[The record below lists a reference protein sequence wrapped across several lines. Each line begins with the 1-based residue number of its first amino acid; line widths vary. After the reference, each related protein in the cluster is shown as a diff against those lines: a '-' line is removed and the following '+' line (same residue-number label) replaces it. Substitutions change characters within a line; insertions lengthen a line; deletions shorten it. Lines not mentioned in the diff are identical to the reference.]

1 MADTSVRTLQLLSL
15 LQSHRYWSGQELAD
29 RLGTSLR
36 TLRRDVDRLRELGY
50 PVDAD
55 RGVGGGYQMA
65 PGAAMPP
72 LVLDDDEAVAL
83 TVGLHLASQATVSG
97 IAESA
102 VHALAKA
109 IQVMPGRLRRRAE
122 ALRSA
127 LVSPGL
133 GDPGPQA
140 GADTLLTLA
149 QGCRDQVRAQFSYTD
164 AAQRRSERT
173 AEPIQLVV
181 VGRRWYLVC
190 FDVDR
195 AGWRSF
201 RLDRMAAV
209 TLTGQRFAPRAV
221 PGGDAAAFVERSR
234 ARGGGGEEFSATLAG
249 SVELVQERI
258 GRWAQVTETAADR
271 CRVDFPAGSPEWVAF
286 ALATSGARVE
296 WAEPAR
302 LRTMLAD
309 WSQRLGSMPAHQC

>member
-1 MADTSVRTLQLLSL
+1 MADTSIRTLQLLSL

-29 RLGTSLR
+29 RLDVSLR

-83 TVGLHLASQATVSG
+83 TVGLHLAAQATVSG

-102 VHALAKA
+102 VRALAKA
-109 IQVMPGRLRRRAE
+109 IQVMPGRLRRRAQ

-133 GDPGPQA
+133 AEPGPQA
-140 GADTLLTLA
+140 GADTLLALA
-149 QGCRDQVRAQFSYTD
+149 QACRDRVRAQFSYTD
-164 AAQRRSERT
+164 ATERT
-173 AEPIQLVV
+173 SKRTVEPGQLVV

-190 FDVDR
+190 FDTDR
-195 AGWRSF
+195 ADWRSF
-201 RLDRMAAV
+201 RLDRMGTV
-209 TLTGQRFAPRAV
+209 QLTDRRFAPRAV

-234 ARGGGGEEFSATLAG
+234 NRGGGEELSAGLLG
-249 SVELVQERI
+249 PVEQVREQI
-258 GRWAQVTETAADR
+258 GRWAQVTEAGSGR
-271 CRVDFPAGSPEWVAF
+271 CRVDFPAGDLMWAAF
-286 ALATSGARVE
+286 ALAATGAQVE
-296 WAEPAR
+296 WAEPAA
-302 LRTMLAD
+302 LREVLSD
-309 WSQRLGSMPAHQC
+309 WSRRLGSVPPQP

>member
-83 TVGLHLASQATVSG
+83 TVGLHLAAQATVSG

-102 VHALAKA
+102 VQALAKA
-109 IQVMPGRLRRRAE
+109 IQVMPSRLRRRAQ

-127 LVSPGL
+127 LASPGL
-133 GDPGPQA
+133 ADPGPTA

-149 QGCRDQVRAQFSYTD
+149 QACRDRVRAQFGYTD
-164 AAQRRSERT
+164 AADRTSDRRV
-173 AEPIQLVV
+173 EPIQLVV
-181 VGRRWYLVC
+181 AGRRWYLVC

-195 AGWRSF
+195 ADWRSF
-201 RLDRMAAV
+201 RLDRMGAV

-221 PGGDAAAFVERSR
+221 PGGDAAAFVEHRR
-234 ARGGGGEEFSATLAG
+234 ARSAGDEELSAGLAG
-249 SVELVQERI
+249 PAQLVQERI
-258 GRWAQVTETAADR
+258 GRWALVTETGAGR
-271 CRVDFPAGSPEWVAF
+271 CRVDFPAGSPDWVAF
-286 ALATSGARVE
+286 ALAASGMRVE
-296 WAEPAR
+296 WAEPDS
-302 LRTMLAD
+302 LRAVLRD
-309 WSQRLGSMPAHQC
+309 WSERLGDVR

>member
-1 MADTSVRTLQLLSL
+1 MADTSIRTLQLLSL

-29 RLGTSLR
+29 RLDVSLR

-83 TVGLHLASQATVSG
+83 TVGLHLAAQATVSG

-102 VHALAKA
+102 VRALAKA
-109 IQVMPGRLRRRAE
+109 IQVMPGRLRRRAQ

-133 GDPGPQA
+133 AEPGPQA
-140 GADTLLTLA
+140 GADTLLALA
-149 QGCRDQVRAQFSYTD
+149 QACRDRVRAQFSYTD
-164 AAQRRSERT
+164 ATERT
-173 AEPIQLVV
+173 SKRTVEPGQLVV

-190 FDVDR
+190 FDTDR
-195 AGWRSF
+195 ADWRSF
-201 RLDRMAAV
+201 RLDRMGTVQV
-209 TLTGQRFAPRAV
+209 TDRRFAPRAV

-234 ARGGGGEEFSATLAG
+234 NRGGGEELSAGLLG
-249 SVELVQERI
+249 PVEQVREQI
-258 GRWAQVTETAADR
+258 GRWAQVTESGSGR
-271 CRVDFPAGSPEWVAF
+271 CRVDFPAGDLMWAAF
-286 ALATSGARVE
+286 ALAATGAQVE
-296 WAEPAR
+296 WAEPAA
-302 LRTMLAD
+302 LREVLSD
-309 WSQRLGSMPAHQC
+309 WSRRLGSVPPQP

>member
-1 MADTSVRTLQLLSL
+1 MADTSIRTLQLLSL

-29 RLGTSLR
+29 RLDVSLR

-83 TVGLHLASQATVSG
+83 TVGLHLAAQATVSG

-102 VHALAKA
+102 VRALAKA
-109 IQVMPGRLRRRAE
+109 IQVMPGRLRRRAQ

-133 GDPGPQA
+133 AEPGPQA
-140 GADTLLTLA
+140 GADTLLALA
-149 QGCRDQVRAQFSYTD
+149 QACRDRVRAQFSYTD
-164 AAQRRSERT
+164 ATERTSERT
-173 AEPIQLVV
+173 VEPGQLVV

-190 FDVDR
+190 FDTDR
-195 AGWRSF
+195 ADWRSF
-201 RLDRMAAV
+201 RLDRMGTVQV
-209 TLTGQRFAPRAV
+209 TDRRFAPRAV

-234 ARGGGGEEFSATLAG
+234 NRGGGEELSAGLLG
-249 SVELVQERI
+249 PVEQVREQI
-258 GRWAQVTETAADR
+258 GRWAQVTEAGSGR
-271 CRVDFPAGSPEWVAF
+271 CRVDFPAGDLMWAAF
-286 ALATSGARVE
+286 ALAATGAQVE
-296 WAEPAR
+296 WAEPAA
-302 LRTMLAD
+302 LREVLSD
-309 WSQRLGSMPAHQC
+309 WSRRLGSVPPQP

>member
-50 PVDAD
+50 PVEAD

-102 VHALAKA
+102 VQALAKA
-109 IQVMPGRLRRRAE
+109 IQVMPSRLRRRAQ

-133 GDPGPQA
+133 ADPGPTA
-140 GADTLLTLA
+140 GADTLLALA
-149 QGCRDQVRAQFSYTD
+149 QACRDQVRAQFSYTD
-164 AAQRRSERT
+164 ATDHTSERMV
-173 AEPIQLVV
+173 EPVQLVV

-190 FDVDR
+190 FDGDR
-195 AGWRSF
+195 ADWRSF
-201 RLDRMAAV
+201 RLDRMGTV
-209 TLTGQRFAPRAV
+209 QLTGRRFAPRTV
-221 PGGDAAAFVERSR
+221 PGGDAAAFVERRR
-234 ARGGGGEEFSATLAG
+234 ARAAGGEELSAGLLAPAA
-249 SVELVQERI
+249 VVQEQI
-258 GRWAQVTETAADR
+258 GRWAQVTATGAGR
-271 CRVDFPAGSPEWVAF
+271 CRVDFPAGSPDWVAF
-286 ALATSGARVE
+286 ALAASGARVE
-296 WAEPAR
+296 WAEPET
-302 LRTMLAD
+302 LRAVLRD
-309 WSQRLGSMPAHQC
+309 WSGRLGAV

>member
-29 RLGTSLR
+29 RLNVSLR

-83 TVGLHLASQATVSG
+83 TVGLHLAAQATVSG

-102 VHALAKA
+102 VRALAKA
-109 IQVMPGRLRRRAE
+109 IQVMPGRLRRRAQ

-133 GDPGPQA
+133 AEPGPQA
-140 GADTLLTLA
+140 RADTLLALA
-149 QGCRDQVRAQFSYTD
+149 QACRDQVRAQFSYTD
-164 AAQRRSERT
+164 ATERTSERT
-173 AEPIQLVV
+173 VEPVQLVV

-190 FDVDR
+190 FDTDR
-195 AGWRSF
+195 ADWRSF
-201 RLDRMAAV
+201 RLDRMGTV
-209 TLTGQRFAPRAV
+209 QLTDRRFAPRAV

-234 ARGGGGEEFSATLAG
+234 SRGGDGEELSAGLLG
-249 SVELVQERI
+249 SVEQVREQI
-258 GRWAQVTETAADR
+258 GRWAQVTEAGTGR
-271 CRVDFPAGSPEWVAF
+271 CRVGFPAGDLEWAAF
-286 ALATSGARVE
+286 ALAATGAQVE
-296 WAEPAR
+296 WAEPAA
-302 LRTMLAD
+302 LREVLGD
-309 WSQRLGSMPAHQC
+309 WSRQLGSVRSRP

>member
-15 LQSHRYWSGQELAD
+15 LQSHRYWSGRELAD
-29 RLGTSLR
+29 RLGISLR

-83 TVGLHLASQATVSG
+83 TVGLHLAAQATVSG

-109 IQVMPGRLRRRAE
+109 IQVMPGRLRRRAD

-127 LVSPGL
+127 LVSPGV

-140 GADTLLTLA
+140 GADTLLALA
-149 QGCRDQVRAQFSYTD
+149 QACRDRVRAQFSYTD
-164 AAQRRSERT
+164 ATERTSERT
-173 AEPIQLVV
+173 VEPIQLVV
-181 VGRRWYLVC
+181 VGRRWYLAC
-190 FDVDR
+190 FDTDR
-195 AGWRSF
+195 ADWRSF
-201 RLDRMAAV
+201 RLDRMGTV
-209 TLTGQRFAPRAV
+209 QLTGERFAPRAL

-234 ARGGGGEEFSATLAG
+234 ARGLGGEEFSAGLAG
-249 SVELVQERI
+249 PVDVVQARI
-258 GRWAQVTETAADR
+258 GRWAQVTEAGAGR
-271 CRVDFPAGSPEWVAF
+271 CRVDFPAATPEWAAF
-286 ALATSGARVE
+286 ALAASGARVE
-296 WAEPAR
+296 WAEPES
-302 LRTMLAD
+302 LRAMLQD
-309 WSQRLGSMPAHQC
+309 WSQRLASVQAQP